1 MAWTSTTVSFG
12 NRGNADSFS
21 LVDAIPLDEIQA
33 ITDMSS
39 ANVDDGAKRQGKE
52 AMEEPEHSR
61 LELTHFANSGH
72 ILSAALIPG
81 ISIRESG
88 QAQSSINIVHKY
100 RFRAQIV
107 TENDGYVLHA
117 DIIERRLFEA
127 KHAISSYN
135 SGRKYYIKTDSEAN
149 YNKVMEMLTKKAKK
163 ARSIKEAKT
172 RLQKVRDR
180 AAVVYASWPFQ
191 NLFAILILANFA
203 ANVAEIQLIDHPET
217 STAFYY
223 TDTFFT
229 AVFAFELA
237 FNLFAHPFREFLGS
251 GWNWFDAIVVSMS
264 LASYA
269 MQARHHMI

>member
-1 MAWTSTTVSFG
+1 
-12 NRGNADSFS
+12 
-21 LVDAIPLDEIQA
+21 
-33 ITDMSS
+33 MSS
-39 ANVDDGAKRQGKE
+39 ANVDDGAKRLGKE

-61 LELTHFANSGH
+61 LELTHFTNSGL
-72 ILSAALIPG
+72 ILSATALIPG
-81 ISIRESG
+81 ISYRDSG
-88 QAQSSINIVHKY
+88 QHAQAAINIVHKY

-180 AAVVYASWPFQ
+180 AAVVYASSPFQ
-191 NLFAILILANFA
+191 YLFAFLILANFA

-237 FNLFAHPFREFLGS
+237 FNLFAHPLHEFLGS

>member
-117 DIIERRLFEA
+117 DIIERRLFEKNA
-127 KHAISSYN
+127 FLRSPATTQAENTTSRPIP
-135 SGRKYYIKTDSEAN
+135 KT
-149 YNKVMEMLTKKAKK
+149 TTT
-163 ARSIKEAKT
+163 RSW
-172 RLQKVRDR
+172 RC
-180 AAVVYASWPFQ
+180 
-191 NLFAILILANFA
+191 
-203 ANVAEIQLIDHPET
+203 
-217 STAFYY
+217 
-223 TDTFFT
+223 
-229 AVFAFELA
+229 
-237 FNLFAHPFREFLGS
+237 
-251 GWNWFDAIVVSMS
+251 
-264 LASYA
+264 
-269 MQARHHMI
+269 